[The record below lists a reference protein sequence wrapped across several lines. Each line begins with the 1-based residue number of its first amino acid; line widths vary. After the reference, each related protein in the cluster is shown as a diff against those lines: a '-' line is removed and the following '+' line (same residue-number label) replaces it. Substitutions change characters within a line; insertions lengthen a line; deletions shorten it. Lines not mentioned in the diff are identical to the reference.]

1 MQVNSLIKLYKVTAQ
16 LSDESIG
23 EEPLDMRD
31 SKCMTGKQGY
41 LQQPEIVAG

>member
-31 SKCMTGKQGY
+31 SQVHDW
-41 LQQPEIVAG
+41 EAGVFTAA